1 VEKLTLSNISLV
13 DLKRVV
19 KLREKGIGNHSWTHV
34 AEIPLDEN
42 EHYRLNEL
50 EHILKSDPVHLLNE
64 ATIWA
69 RAIYPLLQLA
79 ERNTEYSDIR
89 ALAGVPLQACYAQF
103 TLDGIADGVIG
114 RSVTGRIDFPYLVM
128 VEAKRGIEGQNP
140 VAQLYGEL
148 LAAARLNWENSPHDP
163 QEVFGC
169 YTIADSW
176 TFVRATV
183 GAIETDRP
191 TLNTEHS
198 QEYTEKTDAVIILK
212 TLKSIINSCA
222 HWAKVEA

>member
-1 VEKLTLSNISLV
+1 MNKLTLSNLSLA

-19 KLREKGIGNHSWTHV
+19 KLQEKGIGQHPWTDV
-34 AEIPLDEN
+34 DTIMLNEN
-42 EHYRLNEL
+42 EQYRLNEL
-50 EHILKSDPVHLLNE
+50 ERILKSDPVHLLNE

-79 ERNTEYSDIR
+79 ERNDIR
-89 ALAGVPLQACYAQF
+89 ALAGVSLQACYAQF
-103 TLDGIADGVIG
+103 TIEGIADGVMG
-114 RSVTGRIDFPYLVM
+114 RSVIGRIDYPYLVM

-148 LAAARLNWENSPHDP
+148 LAAARLNWENLP
-163 QEVFGC
+163 QEPQETFGC

-183 GAIETDRP
+183 AAIETDHP
-191 TLNTEHS
+191 AITTEHS
-198 QEYTEKTDAVIILK
+198 QEYTEKTDAAQILK
-212 TLKSIINSCA
+212 TLKFIINRCA
-222 HWAKVEA
+222 YLSEVEA